1 MNYFCNSSTE
11 PALMLGNMSKY
22 FIRVLLST
30 RFCFADKIVKCHLKC
45 FLLACFKSKHSE
57 KSVKRKGVEL
67 PFMQINHI

>member
-1 MNYFCNSSTE
+1 MNYFCNSSAE

-30 RFCFADKIVKCHLKC
+30 RFCSADKIVKC
-45 FLLACFKSKHSE
+45 FLLACFESKHSE